1 MTDEDYMRMAIAL
14 AVKGEGHV
22 NPNPMVGAVIVKDGR
37 VIGQG
42 YHEKYGELHAE
53 RNAIASLT
61 ESAENATIYVT
72 LEPCCHYGKTP
83 PCTSA
88 IIENGIRRV
97 VIGSGDPNPLV
108 AGKGIRILREHGI
121 EVTEGVLKEEC
132 DAVNPVF
139 FHYIR
144 TKTPYVTM
152 KYAQTLDGKIACF
165 TGASKWVT
173 GEEARAYVQ
182 HMRNRHMAIMVGAG
196 TVRADDPMLNC
207 RLEGGRNPVRIICD
221 STLRTSM
228 DSKIVKTAGEIR
240 TVFAT
245 VSDDP
250 DRIEAFQRSG
260 CEIIR
265 TTPVNGRVNLKELM
279 QMLGEQKID
288 SVLLEGGSTLNW
300 SALQAGI
307 VTHIST
313 FLAPKIFGGESAKT
327 AVGGEGVKDPSE
339 AFGLKNQKITQ
350 IGQDLLID
358 ADL

>member
-1 MTDEDYMRMAIAL
+1 
-14 AVKGEGHV
+14 
-22 NPNPMVGAVIVKDGR
+22 
-37 VIGQG
+37 
-42 YHEKYGELHAE
+42 
-53 RNAIASLT
+53 
-61 ESAENATIYVT
+61 
-72 LEPCCHYGKTP
+72 
-83 PCTSA
+83 
-88 IIENGIRRV
+88 
-97 VIGSGDPNPLV
+97 
-108 AGKGIRILREHGI
+108 
-121 EVTEGVLKEEC
+121 
-132 DAVNPVF
+132 
-139 FHYIR
+139 
-144 TKTPYVTM
+144 M
-152 KYAQTLDGKIACF
+152 KYAQTLDGKIACS

-196 TVRADDPMLNC
+196 TVQADDPMLNC